1 MINTT
6 RLFLDCQKV
15 IDGYTATGDTE
26 SVEIFT
32 RIRDQIAQVTHENI
46 RLKAI
51 HNSPVYPEMLLYKT
65 RSEKYEKR
73 ITALENITNQ
83 FISTFADHTEDPE
96 INDLITLA
104 SELVGLPN

>member
-32 RIRDQIAQVTHENI
+32 RIRDQIAQVTHEST

-51 HNSPVYPEMLLYKT
+51 HNSPVYPEMVKFKT
-65 RSEKYEKR
+65 LSENQTKR
-73 ITALENITNQ
+73 ISKLEGVINR
-83 FISTFADHTEDPE
+83 FISVFTDHTEDPE
-96 INDLITLA
+96 ITDLITQA
-104 SELVGLPN
+104 SELVGGN